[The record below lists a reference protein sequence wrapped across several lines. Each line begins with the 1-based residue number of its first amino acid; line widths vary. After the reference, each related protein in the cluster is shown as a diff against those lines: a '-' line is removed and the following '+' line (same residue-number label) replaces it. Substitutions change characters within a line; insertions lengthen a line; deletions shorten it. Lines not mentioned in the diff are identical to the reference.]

1 MDTPYL
7 EQLKLSSERLQ
18 GIIPAVNPFATYTM
32 GAETAPPSIQGV
44 PQNYFDPM
52 TGQFMMPDLQLGETT
67 STDGNIPA
75 SFGTYTPAPFGEST
89 TNEVIPGLMSN
100 AMTGRQGGGG
110 GQPDNQRYS
119 YETLNGRT
127 FKIDSATGKVEE
139 ANMPFGTASL
149 LGTFANAIPGVQDYR
164 LANMTPEDRQALE
177 MANAIAINEEKR
189 GIVNK
194 RSGYGLFGIGSPSAA
209 ERATMLQDQQ
219 NVRDLQ
225 KQAEKERQVQ
235 MQTDAKK
242 SAINRE
248 TRVREIRERQNREGQ
263 TQSDRQDRQ
272 RNRDKSGPLGRGQ
285 YGGR

>member
-1 MDTPYL
+1 MTLLMDTPYL

-18 GIIPAVNPFATYTM
+18 DIIPSVNPFATYTM

-52 TGQFMMPDLQLGETT
+52 TGQFMMPDLQLGGTT
-67 STDGNIPA
+67 STDGSIPA
-75 SFGTYTPAPFGEST
+75 SFGTYTPAPFGESA

-100 AMTGRQGGGG
+100 AMTGGQGGGG
-110 GQPDNQRYS
+110 GQLDNQRYS

-127 FKIDSATGKVEE
+127 FRVDNVTKEVEE

-189 GIVNK
+189 GIINK
-194 RSGYGLFGIGSPSAA
+194 RSGYGLFGMGSPSKA
-209 ERATMLQDQQ
+209 E
-219 NVRDLQ
+219 
-225 KQAEKERQVQ
+225 
-235 MQTDAKK
+235 
-242 SAINRE
+242 
-248 TRVREIRERQNREGQ
+248 
-263 TQSDRQDRQ
+263 
-272 RNRDKSGPLGRGQ
+272 RDKSLQDRADAGQRNEKAGPRGRGQ

>member
-7 EQLKLSSERLQ
+7 EQLKLSSARLQ
-18 GIIPAVNPFATYTM
+18 DMIPATNPFATYTM

-67 STDGNIPA
+67 STDGIIPA
-75 SFGTYTPAPFGEST
+75 SYGTYTPAPFGEST

-100 AMTGRQGGGG
+100 AMTGGQGGGD

-119 YETLNGRT
+119 YESLNGRT
-127 FKIDSATGKVEE
+127 FRVDNVTGEVEE

-149 LGTFANAIPGVQDYR
+149 LGTFANAIPGVQNYR

-177 MANAIAINEEKR
+177 MANAIAINDEMR

-194 RSGYGLFGIGSPSAA
+194 KSGYGLFGIGSPSEKELAD
-209 ERATMLQDQQ
+209 RLQDQQ
-219 NVRDLQ
+219 NARDLQ
-225 KQAEKERQVQ
+225 KQAEKERQAKTRDLRDRNQ
-235 MQTDAKK
+235 NQGGSTGGTDTGDA
-242 SAINRE
+242 
-248 TRVREIRERQNREGQ
+248 
-263 TQSDRQDRQ
+263 
-272 RNRDKSGPLGRGQ
+272 SGAGGN
-285 YGGR
+285 YGGGYQGGR

>member
-1 MDTPYL
+1 MTLLMDTPYL

-18 GIIPAVNPFATYTM
+18 DIIPSVNPFATYTM

-75 SFGTYTPAPFGEST
+75 SYGTYTPAPFGESA

-100 AMTGRQGGGG
+100 AMTGGQGGGG
-110 GQPDNQRYS
+110 GQLDNQRYS

-127 FKIDSATGKVEE
+127 FRVDNVTKEVEE

-189 GIVNK
+189 GIINK
-194 RSGYGLFGIGSPSAA
+194 RSGYGLFGMGSPSKA
-209 ERATMLQDQQ
+209 E
-219 NVRDLQ
+219 
-225 KQAEKERQVQ
+225 
-235 MQTDAKK
+235 
-242 SAINRE
+242 
-248 TRVREIRERQNREGQ
+248 
-263 TQSDRQDRQ
+263 
-272 RNRDKSGPLGRGQ
+272 RDKSLQDRADAGQRNEKAGPRGRGQ

>member
-75 SFGTYTPAPFGEST
+75 SYGNYTPAPFGASA

-100 AMTGRQGGGG
+100 AMTGGQGGGDR
-110 GQPDNQRYS
+110 QPDNQRYS
-119 YETLNGRT
+119 YESLNGRT
-127 FKIDSATGKVEE
+127 FRVDNVTGEVEE

-149 LGTFANAIPGVQDYR
+149 LGTFANAIPGVQNYR

-177 MANAIAINEEKR
+177 MANAIAINDEMR

-194 RSGYGLFGIGSPSAA
+194 KSGYGLFGIGSPSEKELAD
-209 ERATMLQDQQ
+209 RLQDQQ
-219 NVRDLQ
+219 NARDLQ
-225 KQAEKERQVQ
+225 KQAEKERQAKTRDLRDRNQ
-235 MQTDAKK
+235 NQGGSTGGTDTGDA
-242 SAINRE
+242 
-248 TRVREIRERQNREGQ
+248 
-263 TQSDRQDRQ
+263 
-272 RNRDKSGPLGRGQ
+272 SGAGGN
-285 YGGR
+285 YGGGYQGGR

>member
-1 MDTPYL
+1 MTLLMDTPYL
-7 EQLKLSSERLQ
+7 EQLKLSSARLQ
-18 GIIPAVNPFATYTM
+18 DMIPATNPFATYTM

-75 SFGTYTPAPFGEST
+75 SYGTYTPAPFGEST

-100 AMTGRQGGGG
+100 AMTGGQGGGD

-119 YETLNGRT
+119 YESLNGRT
-127 FKIDSATGKVEE
+127 FRVDNVTGEVEE

-149 LGTFANAIPGVQDYR
+149 LGTFANAIPGVQNYR

-177 MANAIAINEEKR
+177 MANAIAINDEMR

-194 RSGYGLFGIGSPSAA
+194 KSGYGLFGIGSPSEKELAD
-209 ERATMLQDQQ
+209 RLQDQQ
-219 NVRDLQ
+219 NARDLQ
-225 KQAEKERQVQ
+225 KQAEKERQAKTRDLRDRNQ
-235 MQTDAKK
+235 NQGGSTGGTDTGDA
-242 SAINRE
+242 
-248 TRVREIRERQNREGQ
+248 
-263 TQSDRQDRQ
+263 
-272 RNRDKSGPLGRGQ
+272 SGAGGN
-285 YGGR
+285 YGGGYQGGR

>member
-75 SFGTYTPAPFGEST
+75 SYGTYTPAPFGASA

-100 AMTGRQGGGG
+100 AMTGGQGGGD

-119 YETLNGRT
+119 YESLNGRT
-127 FKIDSATGKVEE
+127 FRVDNVTGEVEE

-149 LGTFANAIPGVQDYR
+149 LGTFANAIPGVQNYR
-164 LANMTPEDRQALE
+164 LANMTPEQRQKLQ
-177 MANAIAINEEKR
+177 MANAIAINRAAAFNPQNPATTDAVEGTGSGAVGSTGPTARSGGDKR
-189 GIVNK
+189 GNVGDRNAP
-194 RSGYGLFGIGSPSAA
+194 GGSAA
-209 ERATMLQDQQ
+209 AG
-219 NVRDLQ
+219 
-225 KQAEKERQVQ
+225 A
-235 MQTDAKK
+235 
-242 SAINRE
+242 NR
-248 TRVREIRERQNREGQ
+248 
-263 TQSDRQDRQ
+263 
-272 RNRDKSGPLGRGQ
+272 
-285 YGGR
+285 GGAAGARS

>member
-1 MDTPYL
+1 MTLLMDTPYL

-18 GIIPAVNPFATYTM
+18 DIIPSVNPFATYTM

-75 SFGTYTPAPFGEST
+75 SYGTYTPAPFGASA

-100 AMTGRQGGGG
+100 AMTGGQGGGD

-119 YETLNGRT
+119 YESLNGRT
-127 FKIDSATGKVEE
+127 FRVDNVTGKVEE

-189 GIVNK
+189 GIINK
-194 RSGYGLFGIGSPSAA
+194 RSGYGLFGMGSPSKA
-209 ERATMLQDQQ
+209 E
-219 NVRDLQ
+219 
-225 KQAEKERQVQ
+225 
-235 MQTDAKK
+235 
-242 SAINRE
+242 
-248 TRVREIRERQNREGQ
+248 
-263 TQSDRQDRQ
+263 
-272 RNRDKSGPLGRGQ
+272 RDKSLQDRADAGQRNEKAGPRGRGQ

>member
-18 GIIPAVNPFATYTM
+18 DIIPAVNPFATYTM

-75 SFGTYTPAPFGEST
+75 SYGTYTPAPFGASA

-100 AMTGRQGGGG
+100 AMTGRQGGGEG
-110 GQPDNQRYS
+110 DALGQFSNVQGINDPLSPANKQRYS
-119 YETLNGRT
+119 YESLNGRT
-127 FKIDSATGKVEE
+127 FRVDSATGKVEE

-149 LGTFANAIPGVQDYR
+149 LGTFANAIPGVQNYR
-164 LANMTPEDRQALE
+164 LANMTPKDRQALE
-177 MANAIAINEEKR
+177 MANAIAINDEMR

-194 RSGYGLFGIGSPSAA
+194 KSGYGLFGMGSPSEA
-209 ERATMLQDQQ
+209 ERHKSLQD
-219 NVRDLQ
+219 R
-225 KQAEKERQVQ
+225 A
-235 MQTDAKK
+235 DA
-242 SAINRE
+242 
-248 TRVREIRERQNREGQ
+248 G
-263 TQSDRQDRQ
+263 Q
-272 RNRDKSGPLGRGQ
+272 RNEKAGPRGRGQ